1 MSIHSRVLKSL
12 VLLAIGS
19 LPMAA
24 VAKPPVAPFQQPT
37 VLPTGNWPAAIVTAD
52 LNGDGK
58 ADLVYTDFGA
68 TATASTTHI
77 LLGNGDG
84 TFTAGPTI
92 PTAGTAIAVADF
104 DGDGHPDLEWVWA
117 VMGQGR
123 VYFAKGNGDGTF
135 APATQLGTFA
145 QIGTNTPQLSYVV
158 GAHMHDT
165 GYLDLL
171 VEDTANSALFEL
183 TADSSGVLVRLIG
196 MQLPDG
202 TGPMATAD
210 LNGDGHTDLVIQGQ
224 RTGTVDVM
232 LGSVDGI
239 LQPPTRLAG
248 ATGIQSMLLHDLD
261 GDGHPDLLLEGA
273 NGHLDLYH
281 GLPDGT
287 FSTSPEGGSGSLDG
301 STGTGGHLIA
311 LTDSGQHL
319 YTATPTGI
327 SLLQPQS
334 DLTLKLQAIFNA
346 GPGRTSFV
354 VADFNGDG
362 LPDLAL
368 DSPEGIAL
376 LFSNPDGTLQSSR
389 AFSTGKP
396 ATSGTI
402 GAFSGTGQL
411 DALVSIAATQAQL
424 LHGNGDGTFT
434 SLPSPTNT
442 QPGNPALI
450 GTILTGD
457 FNGDGKLDLAITQS
471 GSPLPTTGSG
481 LNLQFGNGDGTF
493 GPLTPLPGNLY
504 GTSVAANFN
513 VNGPASIAI
522 ANADGDHLLTM
533 QPGGSVT
540 TTDLATATTSAL
552 NLVAAGDLNHDGL
565 ADLIYQSGKNWTVY
579 LNGGNNTFAQAANLP
594 GAPTLPGF
602 TAASIV
608 IADLDGDGNGDVL
621 IAFDNT
627 AADHAHPTTSLTNAL
642 YLWYGLG
649 DGTFSPPVVLTPSRN
664 YNQLAA
670 FDLDGDGLLDL
681 VMSDGYLLNVQRNLG
696 NRSFAPESHLLAGM
710 GINSISSGDVNQ
722 DGSSDLILANG
733 GTLLTNPAVH
743 AASTSADVNTG
754 GITVLLNALT
764 ARPVLGALTAAP
776 SSTLVG
782 QTFTITAHL
791 QAITGGPTA
800 TGSVSFAI
808 DGNPLGTAAMVAGL
822 ASITSPAT
830 IPVGL
835 HTLTATYSGDTNYAA
850 RHFSST
856 HSVTELSS
864 SVQLTITT
872 PATVFYGQPINGS
885 AQVNSSDGST
895 LTGSIIFYD
904 GSITLCQIPVSLN
917 ASCPASTAAGFATGI
932 HHLTAVYS
940 GDATHT
946 GSTSNLIT
954 VTVQPDATTATLAA
968 SINSA
973 PLGQSV
979 TFTASL
985 TGNYATPSGTVTFL
999 DGNTVLGSAQ
1009 LNSTGVAIYTTA
1021 VLSTGTHAIT
1031 AVYAA
1036 TQNFTAA
1043 TTAVLSE
1050 IVQAAPTTIA
1060 TAAMLASTANP
1071 ATTGQPLT
1079 LTANVVTVT
1088 ASQHSPTGTVT
1099 FLDGNTILATAPLNS
1114 LGLATYT
1121 SAALAPGTHLITA
1134 SYAGDGTASPSTS
1147 PTFSQVI
1154 TAALQPTQ
1162 ASFTIH
1168 ADALSVTT
1176 GQTANVTVKVSPI
1189 NGFNQPVQLACT
1201 NLPSEATCLFA
1212 AATIPGG
1219 GGTTTMQ
1226 LNTLAPRACG
1236 SSTPYGPVASLPLT
1250 GPMFAGLLLLFLPRR
1265 RKAIQSLLTLLIALA
1280 TITTITGCGACTDL
1294 GTRPGTYTITITGTS
1309 TGSAQISTTQQVQVT
1324 VIP

>member
-1 MSIHSRVLKSL
+1 
-12 VLLAIGS
+12 
-19 LPMAA
+19 MAA

-37 VLPTGNWPAAIVTAD
+37 VLPTGNWPAAILTAD

-58 ADLVYTDFGA
+58 ADLIYTDFGA

-84 TFTAGPTI
+84 TFTPGPTI

-145 QIGTNTPQLSYVV
+145 QIGANTPQLSYVV
-158 GAHMHDT
+158 GARMHDT

-171 VEDTANSALFEL
+171 VEDIANSALFEL

-239 LQPPTRLAG
+239 LQPPTRVAG

-273 NGHLDLYH
+273 NGHLDLHH

-287 FSTSPEGGSGSLDG
+287 FSANSEGGSGSLDG
-301 STGTGGHLIA
+301 TTGTGGHLIA
-311 LTDSGQHL
+311 ITDVGQHL
-319 YTATPTGI
+319 YTATATGI

-334 DLTLKLQAIFNA
+334 DLSLTLQSIVNA

-376 LFSNPDGTLQSSR
+376 LFANPDGTLQSSR

-396 ATSGTI
+396 AMSGTL

-434 SLPSPTNT
+434 TLITPTNA
-442 QPGNPALI
+442 QPGNPTLF
-450 GTILTGD
+450 GTLLTGD
-457 FNGDGKLDLAITQS
+457 FNGDGKLDLAIAQS
-471 GSPLPTTGSG
+471 GAPLPTSGNG

-493 GPLTPLPGNLY
+493 GPLTPVPGSLY
-504 GTSVAANFN
+504 GASVAASINA
-513 VNGPASIAI
+513 NGPASIA
-522 ANADGDHLLTM
+522 NTDGHGDHLLTI

-540 TTDLATATTSAL
+540 TTDLALTASSTL

-565 ADLIYQSGKNWTVY
+565 ADLIYQSGDSWTVY
-579 LNGGNNTFAQAANLP
+579 LNGGNNTFTQSANLP
-594 GAPTLPGF
+594 GAPTLPGY

-627 AADHAHPTTSLTNAL
+627 AADHAHPTADRTNAL
-642 YLWYGLG
+642 YLWYGHG
-649 DGTFSPPVVLTPSRN
+649 DGTFAAPILLTPSRN

-670 FDLDGDGLLDL
+670 IDLDGDGLLDL
-681 VMSDGYLLNVQRNLG
+681 VMSDGYLLNVQHNLG
-696 NRSFAPESHLLAGM
+696 SRSFAPESHLLGGM
-710 GINSISSGDVNQ
+710 GVNSISSGDVNQ
-722 DGSSDLILANG
+722 DGIPDLVLTNG
-733 GTLLTNPAVH
+733 GMLLTNPAVH
-743 AASTSADVNTG
+743 SASTSTDVNTG
-754 GITVLLNALT
+754 GVTVLLNALT
-764 ARPVLGALTAAP
+764 ARPVLGALTASP
-776 SSTLVG
+776 NVTLVG
-782 QTFTITAHL
+782 QTFTITAQL
-791 QAITGGPTA
+791 QPVTGGPAA
-800 TGSVSFAI
+800 TGTVDFAI
-808 DGNPLGTAAMVAGL
+808 DGNPLGTVAIAAGSAT
-822 ASITSPAT
+822 ITSPGT
-830 IPVGL
+830 MPVGL
-835 HTLTATYSGDTNYAA
+835 HTLTAVYSGDNNYGA

-856 HSVTELSS
+856 HTVTELSS
-864 SVQLTITT
+864 SVLLTITT

-885 AQVNSSDGST
+885 AQVNSSDG
-895 LTGSIIFYD
+895 GSLSGTITFYD
-904 GSITLCQIPVSLN
+904 GSVTLCQIPVSLH
-917 ASCPASTAAGFATGI
+917 ASCPASTAAGFAAGI

-940 GDATHT
+940 GDSTHT

-954 VTVQPDATTATLAA
+954 VTVQPDTATAA
-968 SINSA
+968 ITASLNSA

-979 TFTASL
+979 AFTASL
-985 TGNYATPSGTVTFL
+985 HGNYATPSGMVTFL
-999 DGNTVLGSAQ
+999 DGNIVLGSAP
-1009 LNSTGVAIYTTA
+1009 LNSTGLAIYTTA
-1021 VLSTGTHAIT
+1021 ALSSGTHAIT

-1036 TQNFTAA
+1036 TQNFSAV

-1050 IVQAAPTTIA
+1050 LVQATPTTVA

-1071 ATTGQPLT
+1071 ATVGQPVT
-1079 LTANVVTVT
+1079 LTANVVTVA
-1088 ASQHSPTGTVT
+1088 ASPRSPTGTVT
-1099 FLDGNTILATAPLNS
+1099 FLDGNTIVATAPLNS
-1114 LGLATYT
+1114 SGLATYT
-1121 SAALAPGTHLITA
+1121 STSLTPGTHLITA

-1147 PTFSQVI
+1147 PAFSQVVN
-1154 TAALQPTQ
+1154 AALPPNQ
-1162 ASFTIH
+1162 ASFTIR

-1189 NGFNQPVQLACT
+1189 NGFNQPVQLACS

-1212 AATIPGG
+1212 AATIPVGG
-1219 GGTTTMQ
+1219 GSTTMK

-1265 RKAIQSLLTLLIALA
+1265 RKAIQGLFTLLIALA

-1309 TGSAQISTTQQVQVT
+1309 TGTAQISSTQQVQVT